1 VTDWAALIVTVQL
14 LPAQAPVQPVKVEP
28 AAALAVSVTLVPP
41 PKLALHVPG
50 QLMPAG
56 VLVTVPEPVPAVV
69 TDNAKLTR
77 LKVAVTDWAAFI
89 VTVQLPVPVQAP
101 PLHPAK
107 VEPVAALAVSVTLV
121 PPPKLALHVPGQ
133 LMPAGVLVTVPE
145 PVPATLTVSGNV
157 VVPVQPGKL
166 KVAMRVFQLKVPSTL
181 MYSFVYQN
189 VQSSVGSTCIAL

>member
-1 VTDWAALIVTVQL
+1 MP
-14 LPAQAPVQPVKVEP
+14 PA
-28 AAALAVSVTLVPP
+28 
-41 PKLALHVPG
+41 KLALHVPG

-56 VLVTVPEPVPAVV
+56 ALVTVPEPVPAIV
-69 TDNAKLTR
+69 TDNAKFATG
-77 LKVAVTDWAAFI
+77 LKVAVTDCAAFI
-89 VTVQLPVPVQAP
+89 FIVQLPVPVQAP
-101 PLHPAK
+101 LHPAK
-107 VEPVAALAVSVTLV
+107 VEPAAALTVRVTLV
-121 PPPKLALHVPGQ
+121 PPAKVALHVPGQ